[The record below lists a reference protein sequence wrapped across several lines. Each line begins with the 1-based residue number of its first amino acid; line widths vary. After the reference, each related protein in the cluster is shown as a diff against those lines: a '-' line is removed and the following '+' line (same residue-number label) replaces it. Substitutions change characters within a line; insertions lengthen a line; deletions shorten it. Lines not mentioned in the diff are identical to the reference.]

1 MSVSQKATLLLSA
14 VLLILSLAAILYFVC
29 LSVASFVTTRF
40 AYAWSASFLLSSAA
54 LGGWMLFYAGLLRIG
69 GGLMYLRR
77 NVVLFW
83 ILIITVLASATV
95 RFSGSSSILRDSRR
109 SRESDWISRRRAGIS
124 QRDLADAR
132 QLRRPTGNPS
142 KNRRL
147 LPVLNLPF
155 LLITR
160 TKSGFYENWA
170 RICKGPE
177 SWGRFR
183 FFLAHLASERKY
195 SFSSAN

>member
-95 RFSGSSSILRDSRR
+95 RFSGPHRYFAILGVAVSLIGFHVAVPGFLSAIWRMH
-109 SRESDWISRRRAGIS
+109 
-124 QRDLADAR
+124 
-132 QLRRPTGNPS
+132 GN
-142 KNRRL
+142 
-147 LPVLNLPF
+147 
-155 LLITR
+155 
-160 TKSGFYENWA
+160 
-170 RICKGPE
+170 
-177 SWGRFR
+177 
-183 FFLAHLASERKY
+183 
-195 SFSSAN
+195 